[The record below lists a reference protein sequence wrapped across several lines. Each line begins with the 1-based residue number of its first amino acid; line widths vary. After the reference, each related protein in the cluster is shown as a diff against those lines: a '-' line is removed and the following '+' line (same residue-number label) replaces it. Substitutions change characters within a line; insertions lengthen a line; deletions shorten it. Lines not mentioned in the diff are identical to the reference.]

1 MWGVH
6 ILYTKMC
13 TATVGGLQ
21 HLTFLCWHDGISSYH
36 SHSVDSHAA
45 FITCY
50 FSTIR
55 THWMCNSIVQKK
67 HTNKKDCADIN
78 HLHD

>member
-1 MWGVH
+1 MWGVL
-6 ILYTKMC
+6 IK
-13 TATVGGLQ
+13 Q

-55 THWMCNSIVQKK
+55 THWMCVLIALYKK
-67 HTNKKDCADIN
+67 NTQTLMCGY
-78 HLHD
+78 